1 MKSESETK
9 IKMITA
15 ILILIIISGAAH
27 SAPKTTKTH
36 ILCPVPE
43 CPGLIEHYRHLG
55 WVRKQKKNKKNRKK
69 TTRNR
74 QNKTTVGHNGSDNRI
89 IEVIVAQKI

>member
-1 MKSESETK
+1 
-9 IKMITA
+9 MITA

-36 ILCPVPE
+36 ILCPQPE

-55 WVRKQKKNKKNRKK
+55 WVRKQKKTKK
-69 TTRNR
+69 TEKKQPETD
-74 QNKTTVGHNGSDNRI
+74 KTKQPLAI
-89 IEVIVAQKI
+89 MEVIIA

>member
-1 MKSESETK
+1 
-9 IKMITA
+9 MITA

-36 ILCPVPE
+36 ILCPQPE

-55 WVRKQKKNKKNRKK
+55 WVRKKKKK
-69 TTRNR
+69 TK
-74 QNKTTVGHNGSDNRI
+74 KTEKKQPETDKTKQPLAI
-89 IEVIVAQKI
+89 MEVIIA